1 MSGDL
6 EGSEYSHDNVV
17 RGTRGAPGAVQR
29 LTRTHGCFAID
40 GLPRRE
46 PPEGHRERHYAS
58 RELTFEE
65 GPPPTSA
72 ALLSDAERS
81 AYDRDG
87 FVACS
92 RPLLSSEEASHHAA
106 LWEACW
112 REEAVD
118 GEAPGDAVNGYF
130 KKYRGCY
137 DLVSHPRVV
146 QLARDVLGPNV
157 CCWGGHYIAKL
168 PYTDVPT
175 QVHQDGWYWA
185 FTPTRQATVWLALDN
200 VDEGNGA
207 VCFFRGSHRIGLQH
221 QEAGEEQRL
230 YPRLA
235 ATCGEPV
242 PVPLPAGHAS
252 VHSDM
257 TAHVSAGSNLSARRR
272 LGIAITYTRMDG
284 GVHDGGLGW
293 ATGVVIPDGSVPP
306 TEDWVELEPSSMP
319 YAPRGFDHEPPRPLQ
334 QEAACHRSV
343 VARL

>member
-17 RGTRGAPGAVQR
+17 RVTPGAPGAVQR

-58 RELTFEE
+58 RELIFEE

-146 QLARDVLGPNV
+146 QLAWCGVRGYGDAGARSGARGGSTLRRERPAAAAHQPSGPS
-157 CCWGGHYIAKL
+157 G
-168 PYTDVPT
+168 
-175 QVHQDGWYWA
+175 A
-185 FTPTRQATVWLALDN
+185 FKRPSRFPMQIGFLWCFCM
-200 VDEGNGA
+200 GA
-207 VCFFRGSHRIGLQH
+207 QG
-221 QEAGEEQRL
+221 
-230 YPRLA
+230 
-235 ATCGEPV
+235 
-242 PVPLPAGHAS
+242 
-252 VHSDM
+252 D
-257 TAHVSAGSNLSARRR
+257 
-272 LGIAITYTRMDG
+272 
-284 GVHDGGLGW
+284 
-293 ATGVVIPDGSVPP
+293 
-306 TEDWVELEPSSMP
+306 
-319 YAPRGFDHEPPRPLQ
+319 
-334 QEAACHRSV
+334 
-343 VARL
+343 